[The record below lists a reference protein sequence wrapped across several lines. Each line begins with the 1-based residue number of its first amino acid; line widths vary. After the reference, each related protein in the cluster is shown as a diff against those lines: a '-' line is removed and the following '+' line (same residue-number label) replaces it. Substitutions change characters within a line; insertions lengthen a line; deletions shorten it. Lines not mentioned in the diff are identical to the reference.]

1 VLLGQPDCHAP
12 HPGDDGFDAVVTRI
26 RDVARDFGCD
36 RILAT
41 WEYDP
46 HCDHLAA
53 CHIAAE
59 AVRRSDLL
67 LMAFPVWGWTL
78 ENELTTASVRGFRL
92 DISGVQV
99 LKRRAIQAHASQLGR
114 LITDDPAG
122 FALPDTLLA
131 VAAAPFETFLLA

>member
-1 VLLGQPDCHAP
+1 
-12 HPGDDGFDAVVTRI
+12 
-26 RDVARDFGCD
+26 
-36 RILAT
+36 
-41 WEYDP
+41 
-46 HCDHLAA
+46 
-53 CHIAAE
+53 
-59 AVRRSDLL
+59 
-67 LMAFPVWGWTL
+67 MAFPVWGWTL